1 VTQGLEVSHANSGA
15 RAMRAIL
22 HRQIEA
28 AIAGLPR
35 AQAGDEEIHEARKR
49 VKAARATLRLLR
61 PLLSEA
67 RYRSADRMLRDAA
80 RALSAT
86 RDSTVLVNTLDGL
99 VQRARGKRTRA
110 RLNAFEAQLQRA
122 ARRSHAQLDRRGL
135 RQSSLRLRTAL
146 QRVDSWPEPVPDWKV
161 VRRSLRDTYRKGRR
175 CARCNARRRNGATLH
190 EWRKRAKYL
199 RSQLQVIAPVQ
210 HASLKS
216 MAAAL
221 HELTDR
227 LGEEHDLAVLSELA
241 QRDGRQR
248 VDGKTNHRLQRLIDK
263 RRRKLRKRALRIG
276 LPLYAEKPAHFEARL
291 QRYLRE
297 WQ

>member
-1 VTQGLEVSHANSGA
+1 MTQGLELSHATSGA
-15 RAMRAIL
+15 RGMRAIL

-35 AQAGDEEIHEARKR
+35 AHATDEEIHEARKR
-49 VKAARATLRLLR
+49 MKAARATLRLLR

-67 RYRSADRMLRDAA
+67 SYRTGNRMLRDAA

-86 RDSTVLVNTLDGL
+86 RDSTVLVKTLDEL
-99 VQRARGKRTRA
+99 VQHAPGKRTRE

-122 ARRSHAQLDRRGL
+122 ARRSRAQVDRSGL
-135 RQSSLRLRTAL
+135 RQSAVQLRTAL
-146 QRVDSWPEPVPDWKV
+146 QRVDSWPEAVPEWKA

-175 CARCNARRRNGATLH
+175 CALCNARRRDGATLH

-216 MAAAL
+216 MADEL
-221 HELTDR
+221 HDLTDQ

-241 QRDGRQR
+241 QQDGRHR
-248 VDGKTNHRLQRLIDK
+248 VDGKTNQKLQRLIDK
-263 RRRKLRKRALRIG
+263 RRRKLRKRALRVG